1 MKKIIIIYILIFSLL
16 FPVAKGINY
25 VSNDEWVYYGLVNSF
40 ARGNFTLDSYI
51 GATFYLMG
59 FMAVLF
65 SKGFGVQNI
74 PVITLMVS
82 ISSLFVFNLILI
94 NIFRRKILDS
104 LIFTAILFFNPIF
117 VYSMWG
123 FMTENYF
130 LLFFLI
136 SLYFYLASYKH
147 FLSGGSKE
155 GFMYLNF
162 GNLFSILGYFVRQ
175 TSLLTILATA
185 VFLLIYSLSLQRKHK
200 FVLLKSSAYQFIIF
214 GLIMLY
220 HFFLFPKTP
229 DMLETKLNFSN
240 IFYFR
245 YMFSLFFIAGIYV
258 CFSCLALVL
267 IYIKKSSIKSG
278 KYLLIAFPMVLLSF
292 LFYFNYF
299 SNIYSG
305 LDITSKI
312 LLIFLVLILIRKRKF
327 DFFLVYTVVYI
338 TVLSLSPLIFD
349 RYLLPVFVVCILFFA
364 REMEKESILKYRFI
378 VLPFV
383 LALFYY

>member
-40 ARGNFTLDSYI
+40 ARRNFTLDSYI

-74 PVITLMVS
+74 PVLTLMVS
-82 ISSLFVFNLILI
+82 ISSLFV
-94 NIFRRKILDS
+94 
-104 LIFTAILFFNPIF
+104 FNPIF

-200 FVLLKSSAYQFIIF
+200 FVLLKSSAYQF
-214 GLIMLY
+214 
-220 HFFLFPKTP
+220 
-229 DMLETKLNFSN
+229 
-240 IFYFR
+240 
-245 YMFSLFFIAGIYV
+245 
-258 CFSCLALVL
+258 
-267 IYIKKSSIKSG
+267 
-278 KYLLIAFPMVLLSF
+278 
-292 LFYFNYF
+292 
-299 SNIYSG
+299 
-305 LDITSKI
+305 
-312 LLIFLVLILIRKRKF
+312 
-327 DFFLVYTVVYI
+327 
-338 TVLSLSPLIFD
+338 
-349 RYLLPVFVVCILFFA
+349 
-364 REMEKESILKYRFI
+364 
-378 VLPFV
+378 
-383 LALFYY
+383 